1 MSSKTVIIKTAIP
14 NPPTKNL
21 LDEFTVEVD
30 DDTVAQTFEI
40 EYIPASQGGPLMRPK
55 NPPA

>member
-1 MSSKTVIIKTAIP
+1 MSNKIVIVKTAIP

-21 LDEFTVEVD
+21 LDSFTLEVTD
-30 DDTVAQTFEI
+30 DMVAQTFEI
-40 EYIPASQGGPLMRPK
+40 EYVPKSQGGPLMRPK

>member
-1 MSSKTVIIKTAIP
+1 MSSKTVIIDTAIP

-21 LDEFTVEVD
+21 LDHFTLEVD

>member
-1 MSSKTVIIKTAIP
+1 MSTKTVTIDTAIP
-14 NPPTKNL
+14 NLPTKNL
-21 LDEFTVEVD
+21 LDRFTVEVTD
-30 DDTVAQTFEI
+30 DLVAQTFEI

>member
-1 MSSKTVIIKTAIP
+1 MSKTVIIKTAIP

-21 LDEFTVEVD
+21 LDEFTVEV
-30 DDTVAQTFEI
+30 TNELLAQTFEI

-55 NPPA
+55 NPPM